1 MNHPVIQQYWRW
13 CQNSISAS
21 CGYELLIISNE
32 ILHIPITLWGSSS
45 FDNKETRTFLASIFF
60 LRLQNF
66 AKLPLPWQ
74 ACLVWRVKTICCSQL
89 PRHYKGSHAYS
100 KVWRTNKT
108 ITFRASELLPLLL
121 SCQIS
126 IGSKFCINDDDDWEI
141 LIYQT
146 CPPRQQ
152 IIFKAAQE
160 HNNGFKLCFLIV

>member
-108 ITFRASELLPLLL
+108 ITFSFRAPSTFIVMSNFHRFKVLHKWWRWLRDSYLP
-121 SCQIS
+121 
-126 IGSKFCINDDDDWEI
+126 NMP
-141 LIYQT
+141 T
-146 CPPRQQ
+146 
-152 IIFKAAQE
+152 
-160 HNNGFKLCFLIV
+160 